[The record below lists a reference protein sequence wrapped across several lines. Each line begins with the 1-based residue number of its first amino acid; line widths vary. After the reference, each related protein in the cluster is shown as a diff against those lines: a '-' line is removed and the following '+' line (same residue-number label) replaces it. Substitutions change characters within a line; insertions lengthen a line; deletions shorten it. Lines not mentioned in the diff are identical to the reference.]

1 MDLSDFCYARTRG
14 APRQSLVRWAELR
27 GANLRILEERPGA
40 DGSGVGGGQAAG
52 IGGGGGGKAGRTR
65 ARAVWDHVLTG
76 AKVTPTWGRNEITI
90 KLDGDKLQMTLRNED
105 EFRRWRDG
113 IAWAATT
120 VEDYYTIVGSK
131 QLHRGKTSEVVVGM
145 DRSSPMSEV
154 VAVKV
159 INREK
164 AGAERAVAEM
174 RLAVHVAHPRIIPVY
189 DVRETL
195 FDVFLVQQRAP
206 GGNLYHS
213 VQRSGLNIGLEDVRD
228 VLRGLLQ
235 ALAYLHSRGVVHG
248 AVQLTNVLLSVS
260 PGASCFER
268 PEPVGGA
275 TTKEGTLPFGKD
287 AFSNTASDGPGDV
300 TASATTTAS
309 AATFAAVR
317 AAAEA
322 GLLGAVA
329 PALSS
334 NGGAPSGSV
343 EVPRPSLG
351 RPDAASVAALRSR
364 PHDGWANHIKLCDL
378 GHGAYLPRC
387 PGGVLH
393 RLDEALQA
401 PYLAPEILHT
411 PTRVAQG
418 WGTPA
423 DLWAVGVCG
432 FWLLT
437 RCFPYP
443 GTSAEAVLG
452 GIEGGPPTAADPRLM
467 SHLPDDG
474 GATLSL
480 LRQLL
485 CMDPVKRLTAQA
497 ALQHRWFSPPAS
509 TAAADGGMGHRLS
522 ATVSRASG
530 GGVGGG
536 DEDGDRARSS
546 SLLGGTLESGR
557 ASSVSRVSSEA
568 AAASSVA
575 PPQTTAAGSSPS
587 WRSAST
593 ERPVMAFE
601 GVPSMRYGRASS
613 LAGLTMDASD
623 AGKSSS
629 LDGVEGVG
637 GASRLQLLKA
647 AVTAVTAARRLRIF
661 VLVRQMEEGALVG
674 DPLMSS
680 APPEPSPYD
689 NTSKWASAPDSPP
702 AVPVVDASFLVPDRA
717 EALPQEAV
725 DPAAVAIV
733 SGNASGDGRG
743 DGRGNGGDEGGG
755 DVGDGGDGVAAS
767 SAVRQ
772 SDNTAG
778 STAARVASAE
788 GHVGGWVSSDRASTE
803 AALSHAL
810 SGRSS
815 RTPSTSVAASDRGD
829 DRVDS
834 EGGFLFSAPASGAG
848 SRAASVSSS
857 KGPRSRNRRSFVGL
871 VRTASKVVENHL
883 QAHPPQHF
891 RTPQGYPRS
900 ASSAGSS
907 GVTGG
912 GGRGIHGNGPSS
924 ASFARESDVAA
935 TGTVVPGSPRSG
947 GGTMFHSS
955 PNSPRGA
962 QGASWSQARRG
973 VGRSL
978 SYARDRSATDVS
990 SRSGRDTGA
999 PPPSGDRSSI
1009 GSTASGRGAADRG
1022 SLVGRSTA
1030 LVRSASNAPVAGSD
1044 VTASVG
1050 GDSPRDARPS
1060 TARASSAGVGG
1071 NGLPRN
1077 SSVRGNNEVAYG
1089 VRLPGTVIMGRT
1101 TVSRDARE
1109 LLSATGPSGADSGGG
1124 GGGRD
1129 LLITRA
1135 GSAAVLTPAGAA
1147 ATAAAAVGRRS
1158 STVAAQTAATA
1169 AFEAVAAAR
1178 VGGHGRPDRG
1188 RAAGGAGG
1196 RTTVAGEEK
1205 VAARKGGRQAS
1216 VWLKKVRAFGFGM
1229 GGGGGGDGAT

>member
-14 APRQSLVRWAELR
+14 ATRQSLVRWAELR
-27 GANLRILEERPGA
+27 GANLRILEERPGT
-40 DGSGVGGGQAAG
+40 DGGGVGGAQPGGAA
-52 IGGGGGGKAGRTR
+52 GGGGKAGRTR

-90 KLDGDKLQMTLRNED
+90 KLDAEKLTMTLRNED

-159 INREK
+159 INRAK

-174 RLAVHVAHPRIIPVY
+174 RLSVHVAHPRIVPVY

-213 VQRSGLNIGLEDVRD
+213 VQRSGLQVGLEDVRD

-248 AVQLTNVLLSVS
+248 AVQLTNVLLAVS
-260 PGASCFER
+260 PAATCFER
-268 PEPVGGA
+268 PEPGGGA
-275 TTKEGTLPFGKD
+275 TSGGVVPPPGEEGGTD
-287 AFSNTASDGPGDV
+287 AETDGPGDV
-300 TASATTTAS
+300 SASATTTASAAAS

-322 GLLGAVA
+322 GLLGAVSPA
-329 PALSS
+329 PAS
-334 NGGAPSGSV
+334 NGSVPPGSV
-343 EVPRPSLG
+343 DVPRPSLG
-351 RPDAASVAALRSR
+351 RPDAASLAALRARS
-364 PHDGWANHIKLCDL
+364 HDGWASHIKLCDL

-393 RLDEALQA
+393 RLDEALQVT
-401 PYLAPEILHT
+401 YLAPEILHT
-411 PTRVAQG
+411 PTRVEQG

-443 GTSAEAVLG
+443 GTSIDAVLG

-467 SHLPDDG
+467 NHLPDDG
-474 GATLSL
+474 GVTLSL

-485 CMDPVKRLTAQA
+485 CVDPVKRLTAQA
-497 ALQHRWFSPPAS
+497 ALQHRWFSLPAS
-509 TAAADGGMGHRLS
+509 AASVDGGMGLGLRLS
-522 ATVSRASG
+522 ASMSRAG
-530 GGVGGG
+530 VGVVGGG
-536 DEDGDRARSS
+536 DDDGDRGRSS

-568 AAASSVA
+568 GAVSAVA
-575 PPQTTAAGSSPS
+575 PPVANGVTSAPG

-593 ERPVMAFE
+593 ERPVAAFE
-601 GVPSMRYGRASS
+601 GVPSMRYGRVSS
-613 LAGLTMDASD
+613 LAGLGMDSSD
-623 AGKSSS
+623 VGNSSS
-629 LDGVEGVG
+629 LDGQG
-637 GASRLQLLKA
+637 GKPPLSRILKA

-661 VLVRQMEEGALVG
+661 ALMRQMEEGALVG
-674 DPLMSS
+674 DPLLSS
-680 APPEPSPYD
+680 AAPEPSAYR
-689 NTSKWASAPDSPP
+689 NGSAWATAPESPP
-702 AVPVVDASFLVPDRA
+702 AVPVVDASFLVPDRPEVQA
-717 EALPQEAV
+717 QEVTA
-725 DPAAVAIV
+725 PAAVSIIN
-733 SGNASGDGRG
+733 GNDSADGA
-743 DGRGNGGDEGGG
+743 GG
-755 DVGDGGDGVAAS
+755 AAS
-767 SAVRQ
+767 STVGR
-772 SDNTAG
+772 SGSNAG
-778 STAARVASAE
+778 SAVARVTSTE
-788 GHVGGWVSSDRASTE
+788 GPGGGWVPSERASTE
-803 AALSHAL
+803 AALSNAL

-829 DRVDS
+829 DRADGD
-834 EGGFLFSAPASGAG
+834 GGFLFSAPASGAG
-848 SRAASVSSS
+848 SRTASVSSS

-900 ASSAGSS
+900 ASSVGGNVAA
-907 GVTGG
+907 GG

-924 ASFARESDVAA
+924 VSLARESDANATAA
-935 TGTVVPGSPRSG
+935 IAPASPRSG
-947 GGTMFHSS
+947 GGTTFQSS
-955 PNSPRGA
+955 PSSPRSA
-962 QGASWSQARRG
+962 APWSSVRRG

-978 SYARDRSATDVS
+978 SYARDRSTTDVS
-990 SRSGRDTGA
+990 SRGGRDAAA
-999 PPPSGDRSSI
+999 PPPSADRSSLN
-1009 GSTASGRGAADRG
+1009 STASGRSVADRG
-1022 SLVGRSTA
+1022 SLAGRSTA
-1030 LVRSASNAPVAGSD
+1030 LVRSASTAPGAGSD
-1044 VTASVG
+1044 ITASAG
-1050 GDSPRDARPS
+1050 GDSPRDARLS
-1060 TARASSAGVGG
+1060 AARATSAGVGS
-1071 NGLPRN
+1071 NSLPRN
-1077 SSVRGNNEVAYG
+1077 SSVRGINEVAYG

-1109 LLSATGPSGADSGGG
+1109 LLSAAGPGGADGGGG

-1129 LLITRA
+1129 ILITRS

-1147 ATAAAAVGRRS
+1147 ATAAAAAGRRS

-1178 VGGHGRPDRG
+1178 VGGHGRTDRG
-1188 RAAGGAGG
+1188 RAGGGVG
-1196 RTTVAGEEK
+1196 RTTVAGEDK
-1205 VAARKGGRQAS
+1205 VSARKGGRQAS

-1229 GGGGGGDGAT
+1229 GGGGGGGDGAT

>member
-40 DGSGVGGGQAAG
+40 DGGSVGGGQP
-52 IGGGGGGKAGRTR
+52 GGAVGGGGKAGRTR

-90 KLDGDKLQMTLRNED
+90 KLDADKLTMTLRNED

-159 INREK
+159 INRAK

-174 RLAVHVAHPRIIPVY
+174 RLSVHVAHPRIVPVY

-213 VQRSGLNIGLEDVRD
+213 IQRSGLHVGLEDVRD
-228 VLRGLLQ
+228 VLGGILQ
-235 ALAYLHSRGVVHG
+235 ALAYLHGRGVVHG
-248 AVQLTNVLLSVS
+248 AVQLTNVLLGVS
-260 PGASCFER
+260 PGSTCFER
-268 PEPVGGA
+268 PEPGGGA
-275 TTKEGTLPFGKD
+275 TMGGGVPSLDKEADTD
-287 AFSNTASDGPGDV
+287 AAADGPGDV
-300 TASATTTAS
+300 TASATTAASAAAS

-329 PALSS
+329 PPPGS

-343 EVPRPSLG
+343 DVPRPSLG
-351 RPDAASVAALRSR
+351 RPDAASVAALRARS
-364 PHDGWANHIKLCDL
+364 HDGWANHIKLCDL

-393 RLDEALQA
+393 RLDEALQV

-443 GTSAEAVLG
+443 GTSVEAVLG

-467 SHLPDDG
+467 NHLPDDG

-485 CMDPVKRLTAQA
+485 CVDPVKRLTAQA

-509 TAAADGGMGHRLS
+509 AATADGGMGLGHRLS
-522 ATVSRASG
+522 ASVSRASV

-536 DEDGDRARSS
+536 DDDGDRGRSS

-568 AAASSVA
+568 AATSAVA
-575 PPQTTAAGSSPS
+575 PPVATAAASAPG

-593 ERPVMAFE
+593 ERPVAVFE
-601 GVPSMRYGRASS
+601 GVPSMRYGRVSS
-613 LAGLTMDASD
+613 LAGLGMDASEV
-623 AGKSSS
+623 GKASS
-629 LDGVEGVG
+629 LDGVG
-637 GASRLQLLKA
+637 GKPPLSRLLKA

-661 VLVRQMEEGALVG
+661 ALMRQMEEGMLAG
-674 DPLMSS
+674 DPLLSS
-680 APPEPSPYD
+680 AAPEPSAYG
-689 NTSKWASAPDSPP
+689 NGSKWATAPESPP

-717 EALPQEAV
+717 EVQPQEVSA
-725 DPAAVAIV
+725 PAAVSATI
-733 SGNASGDGRG
+733 GNDCAD
-743 DGRGNGGDEGGG
+743 
-755 DVGDGGDGVAAS
+755 GDGGAAFVVGQS
-767 SAVRQ
+767 ST
-772 SDNTAG
+772 TAG
-778 STAARVASAE
+778 SAVARVTSTE
-788 GHVGGWVSSDRASTE
+788 GHGGGWVSSERASTE

-829 DRVDS
+829 DRADGD
-834 EGGFLFSAPASGAG
+834 GGFLFSAPASGAG

-857 KGPRSRNRRSFVGL
+857 KGSRSRNRRSFVGL

-900 ASSAGSS
+900 ASSTGGN
-907 GVTGG
+907 GVAGG
-912 GGRGIHGNGPSS
+912 GGRGIYGNGPSS
-924 ASFARESDVAA
+924 VSLVRESDAGITAA
-935 TGTVVPGSPRSG
+935 AAPASPRSG
-947 GGTMFHSS
+947 VGTMFQSS

-962 QGASWSQARRG
+962 ASRSAARRG

-990 SRSGRDTGA
+990 SRGGRDAAA
-999 PPPSGDRSSI
+999 PPPSADRSSI
-1009 GSTASGRGAADRG
+1009 NSTASGRGTADRG
-1022 SLVGRSTA
+1022 SLAGRSTA
-1030 LVRSASNAPVAGSD
+1030 LVRSASTAPGAGSD
-1044 VTASVG
+1044 VAASSG

-1060 TARASSAGVGG
+1060 TARASSGGVGG

-1077 SSVRGNNEVAYG
+1077 SSVRGTNEVAYG

-1109 LLSATGPSGADSGGG
+1109 LLSAGGAGGADSGG

-1129 LLITRA
+1129 LLITRS

-1147 ATAAAAVGRRS
+1147 ATAAAAAGRRS

-1178 VGGHGRPDRG
+1178 VAGHGRPDRG
-1188 RAAGGAGG
+1188 RAGVGGG

-1205 VAARKGGRQAS
+1205 VSARKGGRQAS

-1229 GGGGGGDGAT
+1229 GGGGGGGDGAT

>member
-1 MDLSDFCYARTRG
+1 MASLRNGRPMDLSDFCYARTRS
-14 APRQSLVRWAELR
+14 APRQALVRWAELR
-27 GANLRILEERPGA
+27 GATLRILEERPGA
-40 DGSGVGGGQAAG
+40 DGGGAGEAGQKGASAGGGA
-52 IGGGGGGKAGRTR
+52 GGGGGGKAGRTR

-90 KLDGDKLQMTLRNED
+90 KLDADKLVMTLRNED

-120 VEDYYTIVGSK
+120 VEDFYTIVGSK

-159 INREK
+159 INRAK

-213 VQRSGLNIGLEDVRD
+213 VQRSGLHVGLEDVRH

-235 ALAYLHSRGVVHG
+235 ALAYLHGRGVVHG
-248 AVQLTNVLLSVS
+248 AVQLTNVLLGVS
-260 PGASCFER
+260 PGATCFQR
-268 PEPVGGA
+268 PEPEGAAAPGGGA
-275 TTKEGTLPFGKD
+275 PPPDSEAPTDP
-287 AFSNTASDGPGDV
+287 AADGPGDV
-300 TASATTTAS
+300 TASATTEAS

-322 GLLGAVA
+322 GLLGSVA
-329 PALSS
+329 PPPSS
-334 NGGAPSGSV
+334 NGGAAPGSV
-343 EVPRPSLG
+343 DVPRPSLG
-351 RPDAASVAALRSR
+351 RPDAASVAALRAR
-364 PHDGWANHIKLCDL
+364 AYDGWANHIKLCDL

-387 PGGVLH
+387 PGEVLH
-393 RLDEALQA
+393 RLDETLQL

-411 PTRVAQG
+411 PTRAAQG

-443 GTSAEAVLG
+443 GTSAEVVLG
-452 GIEGGPPTAADPRLM
+452 GIEGGPPSAADPRLM
-467 SHLPDDG
+467 DHLPDDG

-485 CMDPVKRLTAQA
+485 CVDPVKRLTAQA

-509 TAAADGGMGHRLS
+509 ATTADGGVGLGHRLS
-522 ATVSRASG
+522 ASVSRA
-530 GGVGGG
+530 GGVGVAGG
-536 DEDGDRARSS
+536 DDDGDRGRSS

-557 ASSVSRVSSEA
+557 ASSVSRVSSEV
-568 AAASSVA
+568 AAASAVA
-575 PPQTTAAGSSPS
+575 PSQASAAASASG

-593 ERPVMAFE
+593 ERPVMALE
-601 GVPSMRYGRASS
+601 GVPSMRYGRVSS
-613 LAGLTMDASD
+613 MAGLGMDATD
-623 AGKSSS
+623 VGKPSP
-629 LDGVEGVG
+629 LDGVAG
-637 GASRLQLLKA
+637 GGKPLLVQLFKA

-661 VLVRQMEEGALVG
+661 ALLRLMEERALAG
-674 DPLMSS
+674 DPLLSS
-680 APPEPSPYD
+680 AAPESSPYG
-689 NTSKWASAPDSPP
+689 NGAKWATAPESPP

-717 EALPQEAV
+717 EVQPQEVRAPAV
-725 DPAAVAIV
+725 VTV
-733 SGNASGDGRG
+733 TNGNDS
-743 DGRGNGGDEGGG
+743 
-755 DVGDGGDGVAAS
+755 GDGGDDAAP
-767 SAVRQ
+767 SAVGQRD
-772 SDNTAG
+772 SAVGAATALVTSTEGPTG
-778 STAARVASAE
+778 SWLSGE
-788 GHVGGWVSSDRASTE
+788 RASTE
-803 AALSHAL
+803 AAQSNAL

-829 DRVDS
+829 DRADG
-834 EGGFLFSAPASGAG
+834 EGAFLFSAPASGAG
-848 SRAASVSSS
+848 SRPGSISSS

-871 VRTASKVVENHL
+871 VRSASKVVENL
-883 QAHPPQHF
+883 QAHPPQHY

-900 ASSAGSS
+900 TSS
-907 GVTGG
+907 TGG
-912 GGRGIHGNGPSS
+912 GSVSGAGGRGVHGNGLSS
-924 ASFARESDVAA
+924 VSLARDSDAGLAA
-935 TGTVVPGSPRSG
+935 TVTPASPRSG

-955 PNSPRGA
+955 PSSPRGVP
-962 QGASWSQARRG
+962 GTPWSQARRG

-978 SYARDRSATDVS
+978 SYARDRSAADMS
-990 SRSGRDTGA
+990 SRGGRDAAAA
-999 PPPSGDRSSI
+999 PPSADRSSI
-1009 GSTASGRGAADRG
+1009 NSTASGRGAADRG
-1022 SLVGRSTA
+1022 SLSGRSTA
-1030 LVRSASNAPVAGSD
+1030 LVRSASTAPVAGSD
-1044 VTASVG
+1044 ITASSG
-1050 GDSPRDARPS
+1050 SDSLRDARSS
-1060 TARASSAGVGG
+1060 TARPSSAGMGG

-1077 SSVRGNNEVAYG
+1077 SSVRGTNEVAYG
-1089 VRLPGTVIMGRT
+1089 ARLPGTVIMGRT

-1109 LLSATGPSGADSGGG
+1109 LLSAAAAGGGDRDG

-1129 LLITRA
+1129 LLITRT

-1147 ATAAAAVGRRS
+1147 ATAAAAAGRRS

-1178 VGGHGRPDRG
+1178 VTGTARPDRG
-1188 RAAGGAGG
+1188 RAGGGG

-1205 VAARKGGRQAS
+1205 VAARKGGRQAG
-1216 VWLKKVRAFGFGM
+1216 WLKKVRAFGFGM
-1229 GGGGGGDGAT
+1229 GGGGDAAT